1 MRNYHFVLPG
11 NRDESRGPVGFRCQ
25 KHLSKNTKQKK
36 REELQSDCTPH
47 MIMIP
52 SLRKPQANVTF
63 NEGYTNLSYTVP
75 IVYSIYNGYMCVC
88 IPTYKKCYE

>member
-52 SLRKPQANVTF
+52 PLRKPQANVTF
-63 NEGYTNLSYTVP
+63 NEGYTNLSYTV
-75 IVYSIYNGYMCVC
+75 
-88 IPTYKKCYE
+88 